1 MSSVLYRCWTKTSS
15 RSQLCGSRGRN
26 RPRSS
31 TSTLAPDPASCKAT
45 PPPPTPEP
53 MMTTSA
59 GSWVMVAGMVSGNP
73 LFGLRGET
81 DQPAQGDQEVGALER
96 IEPDIG
102 LQAQGELLT
111 AKIEKRQRIGAGG
124 LDLFHLRLNG
134 GLQRAWQRVR
144 PDQRDRLG
152 AGGGHEGAADGA

>member
-1 MSSVLYRCWTKTSS
+1 MSSVLLRCLTKTSS

-59 GSWVMVAGMVSGNP
+59 GSWFMGAGMASGTP
-73 LFGLRGET
+73 LFGLRVET
-81 DQPAQGDQEVGALER
+81 AQPAQVDQELGALER

-102 LQAQGELLT
+102 RPAPGELLP
-111 AKIEKRQRIGAGG
+111 AKIEQRQRIGAGG
-124 LDLFHLRLNG
+124 LDHFHLRLNA
-134 GLQRAWQRVR
+134 GLQRAWHRVR
-144 PDQRDRLG
+144 
-152 AGGGHEGAADGA
+152 